1 MSETNESQEN
11 QNEEAAVPAMTT
23 VERAEMLLQ
32 QDAAIYAKIN
42 DGATLDE
49 AVDPGNKE
57 FGPLAH
63 PEQVQMRVAKRA
75 MMLKDGIQPYPVT
88 LDVTATIEEVR
99 ASSKPEMKPKTWS
112 ASPVACS
119 SCVTPVACASCSFPL
134 ATAPRS
140 RA

>member
-1 MSETNESQEN
+1 MSETIESQEN

-57 FGPLAH
+57 
-63 PEQVQMRVAKRA
+63 
-75 MMLKDGIQPYPVT
+75 
-88 LDVTATIEEVR
+88 
-99 ASSKPEMKPKTWS
+99 
-112 ASPVACS
+112 
-119 SCVTPVACASCSFPL
+119 
-134 ATAPRS
+134 
-140 RA
+140 